1 MASVNPPPL
10 NFEALEA
17 AWKQQKKRR
26 TGRIHLLVAR
36 LGGGLHRTMEHA
48 ELCPTRG
55 LIGDRWERGRK
66 PSLGRQLTLMDHR
79 VAKLVGS
86 GRDRQLSG
94 DNVLVDLN
102 LSEDEL
108 TVGGGL
114 ILGEVRLRLTDEPHL
129 GCKIFAQRFGPEAL
143 KWVNWQAHRS
153 RRLRGVNCQV
163 LVGGVIK
170 VGDRLVVER

>member
-1 MASVNPPPL
+1 M
-10 NFEALEA
+10 EA
-17 AWKQQKKRR
+17 AEEASN
-26 TGRIHLLVAR
+26 GSNSSV
-36 LGGGLHRTMEHA
+36 GGSPRWGAAPDHGTCGTVPDE
-48 ELCPTRG
+48 G